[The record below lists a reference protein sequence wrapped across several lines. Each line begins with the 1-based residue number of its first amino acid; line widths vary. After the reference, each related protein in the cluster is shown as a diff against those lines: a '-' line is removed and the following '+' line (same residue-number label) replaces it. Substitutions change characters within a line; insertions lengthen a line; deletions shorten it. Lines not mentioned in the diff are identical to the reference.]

1 MFHFGAWALKDLSKL
16 PQFSSHIYLVILP
29 LYFNLIFYFVSIID
43 NAVRLFLIISCLQL
57 YITLKSDAALLRRLP
72 NLSVPMLFLRN
83 KGEST

>member
-43 NAVRLFLIISCLQL
+43 NAVR
-57 YITLKSDAALLRRLP
+57 T
-72 NLSVPMLFLRN
+72 
-83 KGEST
+83 